1 MNVGGKYMKKLSII
15 IGIIILFTMS
25 NLPMIHAEE
34 NKLEEEVAKEAK
46 AALLLERDSGKVLYE
61 KNPHEKLP
69 PASMTKIMTL
79 LLVMEALEE
88 EKIALQD
95 NVTISEYAASMGG
108 SQVFLA
114 AGEQMTVNDLLK
126 AVAIAS
132 ANDASVALAEEVAGS
147 EAAFVQMMNEKLTE
161 LDLKNSHFENT
172 SGLPSKKHYST
183 AYDMGIIAKELLK
196 YEEIVEYTKIYE
208 DYLRKGEENEFWLVN
223 TNKLVRSSP
232 YVDGL
237 KTGYTSEAKYC
248 LTATANKDDMRVISV
263 VMGAEDVK
271 TRNKVT
277 MNLIDMAYSQ
287 YTSEK
292 LYEKDETVG
301 KLALL
306 HTEDNEYRVV
316 TSEPISLLQEK
327 GKKQKTEWQGD
338 VQLDEVNNLPVKKG
352 ESVGK
357 IQIKQDKEI
366 VHESDVYVEK
376 PIEKASFKTLWKR
389 SLGYITKFH
398 EK

>member
-1 MNVGGKYMKKLSII
+1 
-15 IGIIILFTMS
+15 
-25 NLPMIHAEE
+25 
-34 NKLEEEVAKEAK
+34 
-46 AALLLERDSGKVLYE
+46 
-61 KNPHEKLP
+61 
-69 PASMTKIMTL
+69 
-79 LLVMEALEE
+79 
-88 EKIALQD
+88 
-95 NVTISEYAASMGG
+95 
-108 SQVFLA
+108 
-114 AGEQMTVNDLLK
+114 
-126 AVAIAS
+126 
-132 ANDASVALAEEVAGS
+132 
-147 EAAFVQMMNEKLTE
+147 
-161 LDLKNSHFENT
+161 
-172 SGLPSKKHYST
+172 
-183 AYDMGIIAKELLK
+183 
-196 YEEIVEYTKIYE
+196 KIYE

-223 TNKLVRSSP
+223 TNKLVRSSH

-248 LTATANKDDMRVISV
+248 LTAKANKDEMRYISV
-263 VMGAEDVK
+263 EMEAEDVT

-277 MNLIDMAYSQ
+277 MNLINIAYSQ
-287 YTSEK
+287 YTYEK
-292 LYEKDETVG
+292 LYEKNETVG

-306 HTEDNEYRVV
+306 HTEDNEYQVV

-389 SLGYITKFH
+389 SLGHITKFH